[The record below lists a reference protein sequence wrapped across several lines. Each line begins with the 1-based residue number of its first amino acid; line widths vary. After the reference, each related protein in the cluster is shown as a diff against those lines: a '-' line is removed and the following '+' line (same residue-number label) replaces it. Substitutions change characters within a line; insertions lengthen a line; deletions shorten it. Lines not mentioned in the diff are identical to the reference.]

1 MNINT
6 ILNDFTMKNDS
17 KGTKFEIIDFSLHP
31 TYILMKHQNFTIYI
45 AAFEQ
50 LFFNTK
56 KSEMDI
62 DNFF

>member
-31 TYILMKHQNFTIYI
+31 TYVHPDETPKFYDLYRC
-45 AAFEQ
+45 
-50 LFFNTK
+50 L
-56 KSEMDI
+56 
-62 DNFF
+62 